1 VATLSS
7 PAAPALAAPSRPS
20 SLAAFR
26 ITLAVVAAVT
36 AIRVLFI
43 ATAPLELDF
52 EEAQYWHWAQ
62 QLAWGYYSKPPL
74 VAWLIAATTGLFG
87 DGEGAVRLASPLL
100 HGATA
105 LAVWGIARQLGGP
118 RLAAWSVIA
127 YATLPGIWLSASL
140 ITTDVPLLLCWAMA
154 LYCLVRR
161 RDGGGAG
168 WSLGCGL
175 TIGAGLLAKYA
186 MLYFLPCALLYLVV
200 DPPARRR
207 ISLAD
212 CGLALAA
219 AALCLAPNLAW
230 NLAHGFATLRHTAD
244 NADLGRLRFE
254 LSEVASFVGAQL
266 GLMGPVLFGFLLAG
280 AGDHP
285 ADDAMR
291 GNRRLLVCFSL
302 PLILLIVVEAALS
315 RAHANWAA
323 PAYVAGTILAVE
335 AGLRWRWR
343 WLLPAALV
351 GNALAGVAICAALL
365 LVPALPLPKGR
376 TVELGARFG
385 GWREL
390 GRDVAAALG
399 AEPGMTL
406 LVERR
411 PLLALLS
418 YYARPVPSLLE
429 WNPGAVVTD
438 QFTLSASLEPGAA
451 GPFLLVATEPSP
463 EALGHFAAVE
473 PGAMPTIVPAPGI
486 ERRYWLFVLRGF
498 KGY

>member
-7 PAAPALAAPSRPS
+7 PAAPALAAPSRQS
-20 SLAAFR
+20 GLAAFR
-26 ITLAVVAAVT
+26 IILAVVAALT
-36 AIRVLFI
+36 AARVLFI

-105 LAVWGIARQLGGP
+105 LVVWGIARQLGGP
-118 RLAAWSVIA
+118 RLAAWSAIA
-127 YATLPGIWLSASL
+127 YATLPGIWLSAAL
-140 ITTDVPLLLCWAMA
+140 ITTDVPLLLFWALA

-161 RDGGGAG
+161 RDGGGRG

-175 TIGAGLLAKYA
+175 AIGGGLLAKYA
-186 MLYFLPCALLYLVV
+186 MLYFLPCALLYLVL

-212 CGLALAA
+212 HGLALAA
-219 AALCLAPNLAW
+219 AALCLAPNIAW

-244 NADLGRLRFE
+244 NAALGRLRFQ

-266 GLMGPVLFGFLLAG
+266 GLIGPVLFGFLLAG
-280 AGDHP
+280 AAGARSDH
-285 ADDAMR
+285 ATR
-291 GNRRLLVCFSL
+291 SNRRLLACFSL
-302 PLILLIVVEAALS
+302 PLVFLIVVEAAVS
-315 RAHANWAA
+315 RAHPNWAA
-323 PAYVAGTILAVE
+323 PAYVAGTVLAVE

-343 WLLPAALV
+343 WLLPVALI
-351 GNALAGVAICAALL
+351 GNALTGAAICAALL
-365 LVPALPLPKGR
+365 LMPALLLPEGR
-376 TVELGARFG
+376 TVELRARFS
-385 GWREL
+385 GWETL
-390 GRDVAAALG
+390 GHHVAAALA

-406 LVERR
+406 LVEKR

-418 YYARPVPSLLE
+418 YYARPVPRLLE
-429 WNPGAVVTD
+429 SNPADIVAD
-438 QFTLSASLEPGAA
+438 QFTLSARLEPGAA
-451 GPFLLVATEPSP
+451 GPFLLVATDPSP
-463 EALGHFAAVE
+463 PALGRFAAVE
-473 PGAMPTIVPAPGI
+473 PGATYTIVPAPGI

>member
-1 VATLSS
+1 V
-7 PAAPALAAPSRPS
+7 
-20 SLAAFR
+20 
-26 ITLAVVAAVT
+26 
-36 AIRVLFI
+36 
-43 ATAPLELDF
+43 
-52 EEAQYWHWAQ
+52 
-62 QLAWGYYSKPPL
+62 
-74 VAWLIAATTGLFG
+74 
-87 DGEGAVRLASPLL
+87 
-100 HGATA
+100 
-105 LAVWGIARQLGGP
+105 
-118 RLAAWSVIA
+118 
-127 YATLPGIWLSASL
+127 
-140 ITTDVPLLLCWAMA
+140 
-154 LYCLVRR
+154 
-161 RDGGGAG
+161 
-168 WSLGCGL
+168 
-175 TIGAGLLAKYA
+175 
-186 MLYFLPCALLYLVV
+186 PCALLYLVV
-200 DPPARRR
+200 DPSARRR
-207 ISLAD
+207 ISLVD
-212 CGLALAA
+212 DGLALAV

-254 LSEVASFVGAQL
+254 LSEVASFIGAQL

-280 AGDHP
+280 AADRP

-406 LVERR
+406 LVEWR

-418 YYARPVPSLLE
+418 YYARPVPRLLE

>member
-1 VATLSS
+1 MATLSS
-7 PAAPALAAPSRPS
+7 PAAPALAAPSQAS
-20 SLAAFR
+20 GLAAFR
-26 ITLAVVAAVT
+26 VTLAVVAVVT
-36 AIRVLFI
+36 AARVLFI

-100 HGATA
+100 RGATA
-105 LAVWGIARQLGGP
+105 LAVWGIARRLGGP
-118 RLAAWSVIA
+118 RLAAWSAIA

-140 ITTDVPLLLCWAMA
+140 ITTDVPLLLFWALA

-161 RDGGGAG
+161 RDGGGRG
-168 WSLGCGL
+168 WSLACGL
-175 TIGAGLLAKYA
+175 AIGAGLIAKYA
-186 MLYFLPCALLYLVV
+186 MLYFVPCALLYLVV
-200 DPPARRR
+200 DPSARRR

-212 CGLALAA
+212 DGLALAV

-244 NADLGRLRFE
+244 NANLGRLRFE

-280 AGDHP
+280 AAGHP
-285 ADDAMR
+285 SDDAMR
-291 GNRRLLVCFSL
+291 SNRRLLVCFSL
-302 PLILLIVVEAALS
+302 PLILLIVVAATLS
-315 RAHANWAA
+315 RAHPNWAA

-343 WLLPAALV
+343 WLLPAALS
-351 GNALAGVAICAALL
+351 GNALAGAAICAALV
-365 LVPALPLPKGR
+365 LVPALPLPQGR
-376 TVELGARFG
+376 TVELGARFS

-411 PLLALLS
+411 SLLALLS
-418 YYARPVPSLLE
+418 YYARPAPRLLE
-429 WNPGAVVTD
+429 WNPGAVVAD
-438 QFTLSASLEPGAA
+438 QFTLNASLEPGAA

-463 EALGHFAAVE
+463 EALGHFSEVE
-473 PGAMPTIVPAPGI
+473 PGARPTIVPAPGI